1 MLTVVNL
8 MKLYLPLLLLICV
21 TIGLIKVQG
30 RIKQPKLESD
40 FKIETVEWESV
51 IQPIK
56 DE

>member
-1 MLTVVNL
+1 MLTAVNL

-40 FKIETVEWESV
+40 FGIETVEWESV